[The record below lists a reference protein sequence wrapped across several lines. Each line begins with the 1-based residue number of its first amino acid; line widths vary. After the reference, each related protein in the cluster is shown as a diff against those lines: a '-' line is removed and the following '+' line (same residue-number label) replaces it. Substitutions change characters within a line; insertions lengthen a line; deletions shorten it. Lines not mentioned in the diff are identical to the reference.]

1 MGNRSAA
8 PGRSGTGGD
17 GELRCATNAS
27 IGVAVR
33 PFDLQMSTE
42 TPEEKAKHRVR
53 QLIWLYL
60 WLLLVEGALRKWALP
75 RFSNPLLLI
84 RDPVMLGIYFYAI
97 KAQVFPRNVWAV
109 SLWIIGILSAVAIL
123 GSPLFPYLPLK
134 AMVEVTAYGFRSNF
148 LHLPLIFVMASVF
161 DEEDVKKFGWWILF
175 VMIPIGLLMAAHFKA
190 SPDSFI
196 NRTAGLGEA
205 EQLTAG

>member
-1 MGNRSAA
+1 MGNVSAA

-27 IGVAVR
+27 IGAAVR

-42 TPEEKAKHRVR
+42 TPEEKAKHRIR

-60 WLLLVEGALRKWALP
+60 WLLLIEGALRKWVMP

-97 KAQVFPRNVWAV
+97 RAQVFPKNFWTI
-109 SLWIIGILSAVAIL
+109 SLWIIGVLSVLAIC
-123 GSPLFPYLPLK
+123 GSPIFSILPVA
-134 AMVEVTAYGFRSNF
+134 AMLEVTAYGFRTDF
-148 LHLPLIFVMASVF
+148 LHLPLIFIMTSVF
-161 DEEDVKKFGWWILF
+161 DEEDVKNIGWWIL
-175 VMIPIGLLMAAHFKA
+175 
-190 SPDSFI
+190 
-196 NRTAGLGEA
+196 
-205 EQLTAG
+205 